1 MFFFFGKDRIFCY
14 FFSPN
19 AKETVAITNN
29 GDARN
34 FLWVSKLLN
43 YDYKCKES
51 FTVLFE
57 VFDYLKPYI
66 KALLYR
72 DEFSGPLRLDIK
84 LQLMLRKIDNNCG
97 CERHYITPDEKANAM
112 ESNKLWL
119 RMDNDYYE
127 FLYLSNSR
135 N

>member
-1 MFFFFGKDRIFCY
+1 MQGIFY
-14 FFSPN
+14 GYLSYLIMTTN
-19 AKETVAITNN
+19 ARSLLRVSNN
-29 GDARN
+29 Q
-34 FLWVSKLLN
+34 KPQII
-43 YDYKCKES
+43 
-51 FTVLFE
+51 FE